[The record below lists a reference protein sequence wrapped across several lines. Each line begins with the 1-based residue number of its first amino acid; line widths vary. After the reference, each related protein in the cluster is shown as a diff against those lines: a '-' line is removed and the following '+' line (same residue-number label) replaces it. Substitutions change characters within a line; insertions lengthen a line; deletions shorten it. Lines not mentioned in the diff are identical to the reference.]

1 MPKREQFFE
10 DMQADHRQVALLMA
24 QVGAMPTE
32 LQLFL
37 QVAEWVEDGDKGG
50 LRPVRGYVV
59 RVLGAEEHHINTLGL
74 TAGTAELTTDH
85 PLLYAH
91 MYPPCALF
99 FRGTPNDPNA
109 LALDL
114 IQAHASTFQGWRHF
128 PDFLD
133 LQQSLF
139 SLLTSGGGLVGQ
151 MPQNLAVALERVFN
165 AHGLET
171 KLMVGEKAQHSS
183 PLKDQKMSALII
195 GKSYFLSYAFSF
207 EEVASRKS

>member
-10 DMQADHRQVALLMA
+10 DMRADNRQVALLMA

-37 QVAEWVEDGDKGG
+37 QVAEWVGDDSKGG
-50 LRPVRGYVV
+50 LQPVRGYVV
-59 RVLGAEEHHINTLGL
+59 RVLGAEEHHISTLGL
-74 TAGTAELTTDH
+74 TASTTELTTDH

-91 MYPPCALF
+91 MHPPCALF
-99 FRGTPNDPNA
+99 FRGKPNDPHA

-128 PDFLD
+128 PDFIEM
-133 LQQSLF
+133 QQPLF
-139 SLLTSGGGLVGQ
+139 SLLISGGGLVGQ
-151 MPQNLAVALERVFN
+151 MPQSLAEALANVFT
-165 AHGLET
+165 AHELET
-171 KLMVGEKAQHSS
+171 KLMVGEKAQHTS
-183 PLKDQKMSALII
+183 PIKDQKMSALII

-207 EEVASRKS
+207 EEMASRKS